1 MTTNINV
8 SLNEFITDNHDLV
21 FRYLDIK
28 RLDAGEFYDV
38 VVFGFM
44 EAARR
49 YLQKPELRAKHC
61 FEAIAFTKMNDCMS
75 RYYKGQKAKKRH
87 ADLISLERCSESVL
101 SVFDD
106 VDQQVFGAMNINSML
121 SVFDNQE
128 QDILAL
134 LMDGQ
139 TETHVAQ
146 ELGIT
151 KKELSAKR
159 ANIRNKAGL
168 LLQPA
173 A

>member
-1 MTTNINV
+1 
-8 SLNEFITDNHDLV
+8 
-21 FRYLDIK
+21 
-28 RLDAGEFYDV
+28 
-38 VVFGFM
+38 
-44 EAARR
+44 
-49 YLQKPELRAKHC
+49 
-61 FEAIAFTKMNDCMS
+61 MS

-121 SVFDNQE
+121 SVFDKQE

-134 LMDGQ
+134 LMEGQ
-139 TETHVAQ
+139 TEAYVAR